1 MPSCATLAS
10 SALRRCF
17 IEVRSC
23 RCHTQR
29 TPAGEI
35 DSPRRFSISETRT
48 WPQAGCPIANSTT
61 ACSISGAVRFFNTG
75 LRPTNF
81 LQRQFATFIVQ
92 ILETVKAVAAVAHH
106 LAGLADIAELLG
118 KLQQANLCS
127 DDLLLLRHIAI
138 SVPPEGGSRSQLGV
152 RTAPRPPAPLRKPTP
167 SVRLSPS
174 YYSLSTPAP
183 LRALRPRTPD
193 PAWSWPV
200 VGEGVTSCPR
210 ADAGNPPVRFDE
222 RDVETEPRSSQ

>member
-174 YYSLSTPAP
+174 YYTST
-183 LRALRPRTPD
+183 
-193 PAWSWPV
+193 
-200 VGEGVTSCPR
+200 
-210 ADAGNPPVRFDE
+210 
-222 RDVETEPRSSQ
+222 PRSSRRSPRPSPALNQSGCCPFRLSEPPSPAVARSFYGTY

>member
-35 DSPRRFSISETRT
+35 DSPCHFSISETRT
-48 WPQAGCPIANSTT
+48 WPQAG
-61 ACSISGAVRFFNTG
+61 
-75 LRPTNF
+75 
-81 LQRQFATFIVQ
+81 RQFATFIVQ

-174 YYSLSTPAP
+174 YYT
-183 LRALRPRTPD
+183 
-193 PAWSWPV
+193 
-200 VGEGVTSCPR
+200 
-210 ADAGNPPVRFDE
+210 
-222 RDVETEPRSSQ
+222 